1 MVYNDLHKIQLVA
14 GLDEICH
21 IFSLMLALSSLNLAE
36 AATGRIRAVEM
47 IDIYVNVV
55 LRIKA
60 SVPNLLQS
68 IQR

>member
-1 MVYNDLHKIQLVA
+1 MFNDLNKIQLIDESA
-14 GLDEICH
+14 EICH
-21 IFSLMLALSSLNLAE
+21 VFSLMTALSSLNLAE
-36 AATGRIRAVEM
+36 AATGRIKPVQM
-47 IDIYVNVV
+47 IDIYVNVI